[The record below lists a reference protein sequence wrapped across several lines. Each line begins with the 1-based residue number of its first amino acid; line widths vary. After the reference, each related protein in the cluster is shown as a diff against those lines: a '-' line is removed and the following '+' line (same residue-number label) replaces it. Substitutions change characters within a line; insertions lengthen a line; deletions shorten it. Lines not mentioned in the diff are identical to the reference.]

1 MPRQFLRPPA
11 RPPALDTRHSKGTLN
26 LEERMMMRKIDR
38 RAPSLLELL
47 RRARLA
53 EQARRGEAV
62 EHEESR
68 AGSQTEIVAPRD
80 ERGTPY
86 PGDFPN
92 HLGGSYRGCF

>member
-1 MPRQFLRPPA
+1 
-11 RPPALDTRHSKGTLN
+11 
-26 LEERMMMRKIDR
+26 MMVNIDR

-53 EQARRGEAV
+53 EQVLRGEIAHP
-62 EHEESR
+62 EASR
-68 AGSQTEIVAPRD
+68 APAHGEIVSPRD

-92 HLGGSYRGCF
+92 PVGGSYRGCF